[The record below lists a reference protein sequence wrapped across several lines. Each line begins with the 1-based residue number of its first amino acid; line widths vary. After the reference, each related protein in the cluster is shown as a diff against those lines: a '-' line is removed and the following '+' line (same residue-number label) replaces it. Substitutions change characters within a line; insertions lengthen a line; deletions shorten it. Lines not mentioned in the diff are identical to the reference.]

1 MPDDDRPDDAA
12 APTRATYHHG
22 DLRQAVLEAAVA
34 LLAEVGAGELSMREV
49 ARRVGV
55 SHRALY
61 RHYEDKRGLLA
72 AIAEDGYRDLA
83 AAMRASI
90 ERRGSDAPVE
100 RLVALGEGY
109 LRFARAERARYEVMF
124 GPRLNEDERFPTLE
138 HAIRDAVRVVG
149 AELKRAAP
157 EASSVARRDAGIALW
172 SAAHGL
178 ASLVLVG
185 RVRLKD
191 AHVSRY
197 ADTIFRPLADGL
209 VGALLQTPG

>member
-1 MPDDDRPDDAA
+1 MPDDDRPDGAA

-61 RHYEDKRGLLA
+61 RHY
-72 AIAEDGYRDLA
+72 EDGYRDLA

-138 HAIRDAVRVVG
+138 HAIREAVRVVG